1 MRSTITSLVEIAS
14 ATAITI
20 GATVVWAPLGWIV
33 GGFLG
38 FAFARG
44 LAR

>member
-1 MRSTITSLVEIAS
+1 MRSTITSLVELVS

-20 GATVVWAPLGWIV
+20 GAALVWAPLGWLAA
-33 GGFLG
+33 GALG
-38 FAFARG
+38 LAFARG